1 MSVYMPLDCDGFA
14 AALADY
20 LEGDAPDAVRAAVEA
35 HAEEC
40 AACGALLEDLQTI
53 RHDAAALPALAPS
66 RDLWGGIAER
76 IDARVIP
83 LGQPAR
89 TIVPARRSWTRPAI
103 AAAALVVVTAGIA
116 HYATRVHYDPTLTT
130 APSHAAAPVVRDSTT
145 SPTLTPTP
153 KTNLAMEATG
163 QPQTDVGDGSTTGRP
178 DAQRSGGT
186 PVSVAANR
194 TPSSGTP
201 RNAEELASAE
211 QPLYDREIAKL
222 RSIVRSRRADLDPT
236 TVAVLEQS
244 IAVIDSAIAQSRAA
258 LAKDPASGF
267 LATQLNHSLEKKVE
281 LLRTAAMLPART

>member
-35 HAEEC
+35 HAEQC
-40 AACGALLEDLQTI
+40 PACGAMLEDLQAI
-53 RHDAAALPALAPS
+53 RHDAAALPALVPS
-66 RDLWGGIAER
+66 RDLWSGIAER

-83 LGQPAR
+83 LGRPAR
-89 TIVPARRSWTRPAI
+89 TIVPARRSWARPAV
-103 AAAALVVVTAGIA
+103 AAAALVAVTAGIA

-130 APSHAAAPVVRDSTT
+130 APSQAAAPVVRPSTP
-145 SPTLTPTP
+145 SPAMTTPTQDVADAGP
-153 KTNLAMEATG
+153 TG
-163 QPQTDVGDGSTTGRP
+163 QPATDVGPGSTTGRP
-178 DAQRSGGT
+178 DAQRSGT

-194 TPSSGTP
+194 TPSSTTP
-201 RNAEELASAE
+201 RNAEQLASAE
-211 QPLYDREIAKL
+211 QPLYDREIAQL

>member
-40 AACGALLEDLQTI
+40 ADCRALLEDLQTM
-53 RHDAAALPALAPS
+53 RHDAAALPALTPS
-66 RDLWGGIAER
+66 RDLWSGIAER

-89 TIVPARRSWTRPAI
+89 TIVPARRSWARPAI

-116 HYATRVHYDPTLTT
+116 HYATRAHYDPTLTNIASRT
-130 APSHAAAPVVRDSTT
+130 TSPAVRDSVA
-145 SPTLTPTP
+145 SP
-153 KTNLAMEATG
+153 KTNVAAVEATG
-163 QPQTDVGDGSTTGRP
+163 QPSTDVGSGSTTGRP
-178 DAQRSGGT
+178 DAQRVAGGT
-186 PVSVAANR
+186 PASVAANR
-194 TPSSGTP
+194 TRSSGTP
-201 RNAEELASAE
+201 RSAEELASAE

-222 RSIVRSRRADLDPT
+222 RSIVRSRRADLDPN

>member
-14 AALADY
+14 AAVADY

-40 AACGALLEDLQTI
+40 TDCRALLEDLQMI
-53 RHDAAALPALAPS
+53 RQDAAALPALTPS
-66 RDLWGGIAER
+66 RDLWSGIAER
-76 IDARVIP
+76 IDAPVIP
-83 LGQPAR
+83 LGRPAR

-103 AAAALVVVTAGIA
+103 AAAALVVVTAGIT
-116 HYATRVHYDPTLTT
+116 HYATRAGYDGSSQIAVTP
-130 APSHAAAPVVRDSTT
+130 APSAVVPDSVSSQAPQVAIA
-145 SPTLTPTP
+145 PP
-153 KTNLAMEATG
+153 ATG
-163 QPQTDVGDGSTTGRP
+163 QQPTDIGSGSETGRP
-178 DAQRSGGT
+178 GAQRAVAGT
-186 PVSVAANR
+186 PTLVSTNR
-194 TPSSGTP
+194 TRTSAAP
-201 RNAEELASAE
+201 RNAAELAGDE

-222 RSIVRSRRADLDPT
+222 RTIVKSRRAQLDPT